1 MGSKIRIENPKHLD
15 EKLTK
20 AIEYLKSIG
29 CKEIILFGSLSDG
42 TFDGFSDI
50 DLAVSGVSPRAYFR
64 AVAVLSSIVGW
75 KVDLVAMDH
84 ISKELKQRIRKQGRR
99 LYAA

>member
-42 TFDGFSDI
+42 TFDRFSDI

-64 AVAVLSSIVGW
+64 AIAILPSLIGS
-75 KVDLVAMDH
+75 KVDLVMMDH
-84 ISKELKQRIRKQGRR
+84 MSDELEKRIRKQGKI
-99 LYAA
+99 LYVA